1 MFCSKQVIGKTRA
14 NDPSKLRSLWIQ
26 CLPYILQSVTL
37 WLCMI
42 THINL
47 CGISKYAPAAVD
59 PGMALLSLGTLQYPV
74 TIVLEIEIKY
84 FLNCRSQNWHVCNF
98 TPSLLIAHLVNYPR
112 NNSFSSINSLVKY
125 LKTVFNNVILWGR
138 LALNF
143 WPFWLI

>member
-1 MFCSKQVIGKTRA
+1 
-14 NDPSKLRSLWIQ
+14 
-26 CLPYILQSVTL
+26 
-37 WLCMI
+37 MI

-84 FLNCRSQNWHVCNF
+84 FLNCRSQNRHVCNF

-143 WPFWLI
+143 